1 MAKPGFGKRLAPGQ
15 TEALPGTF
23 AHLPKREAAIA
34 GFIDRLPVG
43 AAIGYKALAAQI
55 SGYGQQACRRAL
67 EFLTDRG
74 HLRRVKQHVTVED
87 GSRRWVTR
95 TFFSRTARDA
105 AWWREFVRS
114 VKGIDLD
121 AAASGAPETAGTAVP
136 ATGAEG
142 ARAAGPAGPAGPAEP
157 AGLAGPAEPGAEA
170 PGAPAPDV
178 TDSDATAP
186 GTHGTTDSDPT
197 AGEPYRLLARVG
209 RVEPRM
215 ALSHSECLAL
225 VPLAAEWIARG
236 AGAVE
241 LTRVLTDR
249 LPDPVHSPAAMART
263 RLENKMPPKPAPF
276 RETVLEAFEIC
287 VGCEVPE
294 NVMPLTNGL
303 CQECRLHLDH
313 ECDERCGGWRDDD
326 EDEDGWE
333 VLTHGT
339 VVPDTFLSAPRGTTT
354 QDTRIPDVA
363 ERVALL
369 RQMAAIGRERG

>member
-15 TEALPGTF
+15 TEALSGTF

-121 AAASGAPETAGTAVP
+121 AASGEPVAAGNAP
-136 ATGAEG
+136 ATGNAG
-142 ARAAGPAGPAGPAEP
+142 VHAAGPAGPAGS
-157 AGLAGPAEPGAEA
+157 AGPDGSAEPGAGTPEA
-170 PGAPAPDV
+170 PG
-178 TDSDATAP
+178 TTAP
-186 GTHGTTDSDPT
+186 GTTDSDPT

-276 RETVLEAFEIC
+276 RETVLEAIEIC
-287 VGCEVPE
+287 GGCEVPE

-326 EDEDGWE
+326 EDDDGWE
-333 VLTHGT
+333 VLVHGT
-339 VVPDTFLSAPRGTTT
+339 VVPDTFLAVPRGSTA
-354 QDTRIPDVA
+354 QDTRTPDVA